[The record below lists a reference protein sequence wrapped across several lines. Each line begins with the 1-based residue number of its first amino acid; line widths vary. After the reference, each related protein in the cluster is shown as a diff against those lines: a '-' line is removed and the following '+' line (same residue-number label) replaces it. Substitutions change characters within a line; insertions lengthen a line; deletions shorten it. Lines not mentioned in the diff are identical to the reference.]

1 MESSKWLVPLL
12 VAATA
17 LSCVGSRSQTG
28 LTGPTASS
36 APPLQPANGRITEVS
51 IEPQVGATMNVR
63 DCELGDEST
72 HTAVCVDQFRGLFEV
87 VVDRHVPSPVL
98 TVGFYQDFEFCG
110 YAAATADALVPG
122 QTLSFSASGIH
133 LASCD
138 LPLTTTRMLVEVWS
152 DADREF
158 SLKREFP
165 NTYTFRRP

>member
-1 MESSKWLVPLL
+1 VEPAKWLVLLL
-12 VAATA
+12 VAGTA
-17 LSCVGSRSQTG
+17 LGCGGSTPQTG
-28 LTGPTASS
+28 LTGPTALP
-36 APPLQPANGRITEVS
+36 APPPQPANGRITEVS

-63 DCELGDEST
+63 DCEVAAGAT
-72 HTAVCVDQFRGLFEV
+72 GTAVCVDQFRGLFEV
-87 VVDRHVPSPVL
+87 VADRPVPSPVL
-98 TVGFYQDFEFCG
+98 TVGFYDGFEFCG

-133 LASCD
+133 LASCG

-152 DADREF
+152 DADRGF

>member
-1 MESSKWLVPLL
+1 MESAKWLVPLL

-17 LSCVGSRSQTG
+17 LGCGGSTSPTG
-28 LTGPTASS
+28 LTGPTASP
-36 APPLQPANGRITEVS
+36 APSQPANGRITEVS
-51 IEPQVGATMNVR
+51 VEPEVGATLNVR
-63 DCELGDEST
+63 DCEPTDGAT
-72 HTAVCVDQFRGLFEV
+72 HAAVCVDQFRARFEV
-87 VVDRHVPSPVL
+87 VADRPVAYPVL
-98 TVGFYQDFEFCG
+98 TVGFYQGFEFCG

-158 SLKREFP
+158 SLKQEFP